1 MLTAEPESKATETA
15 ANARPAMGGTFIGD
29 AAAHLSDLRD
39 GRSRLRA
46 KDLVSLLLCH
56 GARAWRSSQ
65 PATRVCIRVGSPLG
79 GKGSLT
85 CAGIGEVL
93 RDAHQ
98 QKRRREGRRSGGFAA
113 VAAQ

>member
-65 PATRVCIRVGSPLG
+65 PATRVRIRVGSPLG
-79 GKGSLT
+79 GRALSLRMGGAKG
-85 CAGIGEVL
+85 
-93 RDAHQ
+93 
-98 QKRRREGRRSGGFAA
+98 
-113 VAAQ
+113 